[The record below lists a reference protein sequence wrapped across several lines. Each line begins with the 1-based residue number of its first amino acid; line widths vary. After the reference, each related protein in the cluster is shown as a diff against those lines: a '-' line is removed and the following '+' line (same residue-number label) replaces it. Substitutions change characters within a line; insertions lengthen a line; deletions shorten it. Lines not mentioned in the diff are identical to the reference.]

1 MSLTINLERVYA
13 DASGNPSDGLR
24 VFVDRLWPRGESK
37 EKFKY
42 DIWAKEIAPST
53 ELRKWFHD
61 DPENRW
67 TSFEEKYTEEI
78 AANPAV
84 AKLIDDLKRHKVVTL
99 LYSAHDPDH
108 NNAFILKKYIEQRL
122 NGAQ

>member
-13 DASGNPSDGLR
+13 DASGKQSDGLR

-67 TSFEEKYTEEI
+67 TSFEEKYAEEL
-78 AANPAV
+78 AANPAA
-84 AKLIDDLKRHKVVTL
+84 AKLIDELKPHKVVTL

-108 NNAFILKKYIEQRL
+108 NNAVILKKYIEQRL